1 MKVFLREVIPE
12 YIASVLRRMDKGDQK
27 VQRKCASLE
36 EMASEL
42 GSIESTFETFMHGSR
57 RKRKEHERLLQ
68 TSPAYS
74 LLESDESKSHV
85 TVDARTCSCKRR
97 TVDGPVCLRA

>member
-12 YIASVLRRMDKGDQK
+12 YIALVLRRMDKGDQK

-42 GSIESTFETFMHGSR
+42 GSIESTFETIMNVS
-57 RKRKEHERLLQ
+57 KRKIKS
-68 TSPAYS
+68 TSGYFKQVQ
-74 LLESDESKSHV
+74 LI
-85 TVDARTCSCKRR
+85 RC
-97 TVDGPVCLRA
+97 